1 MKKLAMA
8 AALSSG
14 LFYGWNPVA
23 PVRGQTATQAGGEIR
38 LASND
43 EITVTARRRAQ
54 SQQDVGIALTVFS
67 GADLIAQGVSTVN
80 NLENFTPNLEIESQF
95 GSGQP
100 SFSIRGVGFRDY
112 ATNNAP
118 TVGIYVDD
126 VAYPVP
132 VMTQGVLFD
141 IERVEVLRGPQGT
154 LYGRNTTGGAI
165 KVISARPTEEFAAG
179 LVVEGGRFG
188 RVDAEGFVSG
198 AVSDAVR
205 VRISGATAHGGA
217 WQENRETGEEIGDAE
232 QYALRGLAEIDIAP
246 NVEALLNLHGFIDKS
261 DGLGLQLFNDSVFG
275 FDAHARRETSF
286 GASAVFA
293 DLTGV
298 DADRRPFRDN
308 EGWGANLTL
317 NAALG
322 EVDLTYIGAFET
334 LDRRELNDF
343 GALPFGLGD
352 VYFESGVDVMS
363 HELRAQGDAADGRL
377 RWVGGLFYGE
387 EDLDEVYQSDFT
399 ATDNATAVSTLYRQD
414 VRTMAVYLHTDYD
427 LTEMVT
433 LVAGI
438 RYEDEERRLRDLGT
452 FGTAFGPLNFANG
465 TVDGALENRDLNTDN
480 VTGKFAVEVAP
491 ADDILLYAS
500 YSRGVKSGGFTA
512 YNTLAPEAVD
522 PFQPEKLNAYE
533 IGFKTDLAR
542 DTLRLNGAI
551 FYYDYKDQQ
560 VQSAIYSE
568 PLDAIV
574 GRIVNAP
581 ESEIYGAE
589 LELLW
594 SPVDWLT
601 VGQTLGYK
609 EGEFKEFSDL
619 DTAATSAASQAVFI
633 DRAGEDLGF
642 PNVSYQGF
650 ITAERRLANGWRA
663 SARFDY
669 SYRDDLELPLLGP
682 LYRVDNY
689 WLADAQ
695 IAVGPED
702 GRWELALWGRNIFN
716 TEYDETRNFF
726 IAPGGVADIAAPG
739 LPATYGARVSLRY

>member
-14 LFYGWNPVA
+14 LFYGWNPAA
-23 PVRGQTATQAGGEIR
+23 PAGRGQTATQPDGEIR

-43 EITVTARRRAQ
+43 EITVTAQRRAQ

-141 IERVEVLRGPQGT
+141 IERVEVLRGPQGHP
-154 LYGRNTTGGAI
+154 LRPQHHWRRHQSHQRAAHGGIRGGA
-165 KVISARPTEEFAAG
+165 SWSRAAA
-179 LVVEGGRFG
+179 FG

-246 NVEALLNLHGFIDKS
+246 NVEALFNLHGFIDKS

-275 FDAHARRETSF
+275 PLAHARRETSF
-286 GASAVFA
+286 GASEVFA

-298 DADRRPFRDN
+298 DADQHPFRDN

-334 LDRRELNDF
+334 LNRKELNDF

-352 VYFESGVDVMS
+352 VYFESSVDVMS

-377 RWVGGLFYGE
+377 RWVSGLFYGE

-427 LTEMVT
+427 LTEIIT
-433 LVAGI
+433 LVAGL
-438 RYEDEERRLRDLGT
+438 RYEDEEAPPERPRHFRHGVRRAEFRQRNRRRDAGEPRSQ
-452 FGTAFGPLNFANG
+452 FRQRDRQIRRGGHA
-465 TVDGALENRDLNTDN
+465 DGRR
-480 VTGKFAVEVAP
+480 AP
-491 ADDILLYAS
+491 
-500 YSRGVKSGGFTA
+500 
-512 YNTLAPEAVD
+512 
-522 PFQPEKLNAYE
+522 
-533 IGFKTDLAR
+533 
-542 DTLRLNGAI
+542 LRLLQPRREVRR
-551 FYYDYKDQQ
+551 FYG
-560 VQSAIYSE
+560 VQHPRPRGGR
-568 PLDAIV
+568 PL
-574 GRIVNAP
+574 P
-581 ESEIYGAE
+581 
-589 LELLW
+589 
-594 SPVDWLT
+594 
-601 VGQTLGYK
+601 
-609 EGEFKEFSDL
+609 
-619 DTAATSAASQAVFI
+619 
-633 DRAGEDLGF
+633 AGK
-642 PNVSYQGF
+642 
-650 ITAERRLANGWRA
+650 AERL
-663 SARFDY
+663 
-669 SYRDDLELPLLGP
+669 
-682 LYRVDNY
+682 
-689 WLADAQ
+689 
-695 IAVGPED
+695 
-702 GRWELALWGRNIFN
+702 
-716 TEYDETRNFF
+716 
-726 IAPGGVADIAAPG
+726 
-739 LPATYGARVSLRY
+739 